1 LRADPSEILKFS
13 LRPFKNDFFPRK
25 ALAYLC
31 NSSNEIASNNGCGA
45 GHTDCSR
52 ARAFDQGE
60 VCATRKRLEIE
71 DRSSIAARFAPQRIA
86 IPINSNQRLP
96 IRELRIKRLASATR
110 LRTAAQL
117 SICSIACQYAKIC
130 ALRFFLTRVLFGH
143 KLVTASQLYASLRSA
158 VTSQRNCTP
167 LETVLPTVFRAERTQ
182 SEKLNKTLTRTSA

>member
-1 LRADPSEILKFS
+1 MTSSHERPWRTSAIAQMKS
-13 LRPFKNDFFPRK
+13 LLIMAAELGTPTAQER
-25 ALAYLC
+25 
-31 NSSNEIASNNGCGA
+31 G
-45 GHTDCSR
+45 
-52 ARAFDQGE
+52 AFDQGE